1 MYIKFQTKRG
11 SALSDLYVREALKK
25 GAHYFFVLKEKGG
38 TCDTLF
44 SSLILTYLVPRYLKH
59 LMHITDVLQ
68 ISRALFRHP
77 TRPLLLPGKNISAP
91 IRRWGKIFSPLE
103 EYTSLGLR
111 PASMVFLLCDNKN
124 PKTTNLVTSISGAKS
139 GKNFLVTSQKIF
151 SQPLDISTPTLI

>member
-11 SALSDLYVREALKK
+11 TALSDLYVREALKK
-25 GAHYFFVLKEKGG
+25 GAHYFFLLKEKGG

-91 IRRWGKIFSPLE
+91 IRLGEKYSVPLKNIHPWAYGLPRWFFYYVTIKI
-103 EYTSLGLR
+103 
-111 PASMVFLLCDNKN
+111 
-124 PKTTNLVTSISGAKS
+124 
-139 GKNFLVTSQKIF
+139 QKLPI
-151 SQPLDISTPTLI
+151 

>member
-1 MYIKFQTKRG
+1 MSYKKKVYIKFQTKRG
-11 SALSDLYVREALKK
+11 TALSDLYVREALKK
-25 GAHYFFVLKEKGG
+25 GAHYFFLLKEKGG

-103 EYTSLGLR
+103 EYTSLN
-111 PASMVFLLCDNKN
+111 MVVGVEMPPPHPPPPHHTKLF
-124 PKTTNLVTSISGAKS
+124 TN
-139 GKNFLVTSQKIF
+139 F
-151 SQPLDISTPTLI
+151 

>member
-103 EYTSLGLR
+103 EYTSLHNRLSAGWR
-111 PASMVFLLCDNKN
+111 QGG
-124 PKTTNLVTSISGAKS
+124 GACQQENEVLK
-139 GKNFLVTSQKIF
+139 LQVH
-151 SQPLDISTPTLI
+151 